1 MREKRKDGGG
11 LSNLCSHV
19 HQQGELQEFAITFFK
34 EIKQAS
40 YQRENKR
47 HTAMMHRRQASW
59 KYLHAKAQHSRLET
73 STEYKIKHAS
83 IFAVN

>member
-1 MREKRKDGGG
+1 MRGRKERHGG

-47 HTAMMHRRQASW
+47 HTAVMHCRQA
-59 KYLHAKAQHSRLET
+59 L
-73 STEYKIKHAS
+73 
-83 IFAVN
+83 